1 MSSLRLFL
9 IFSYIFLFTVSAH
22 PMIYGNALVDT
33 LGDAR
38 QIAKRTLASGRWGL
52 RPGKR
57 SMMIEPNYDYD
68 PLPQQQQQQQQ
79 IFTDPSQAI
88 YHLWLLA

>member
-9 IFSYIFLFTVSAH
+9 IFSYIFLFTVTSAH
-22 PMIYGNALVDT
+22 PMYYGNEILDSI
-33 LGDAR
+33 GAR
-38 QIAKRTLASGRWGL
+38 QITKRTLASGRWGL

-57 SMMIEPNYDYD
+57 SMVSLEQNYDYD
-68 PLPQQQQQQQQ
+68 PQQQQQQQQ
-79 IFTDPSQAI
+79 IYTDPSQAI